1 MAISKVRK
9 CMLWNYGCR
18 SSLKSQTP
26 HTSPSTTHSSKIP
39 QKHKFHWKGKKRCA
53 LHQNQPSKKI
63 SMNYDHKAIK
73 LIMTTSLF
81 LITYQNQLLSEIPQH
96 KIIGYEM
103 VFIIENHNY
112 TAMIGIGYLDLANKN
127 SEDSPNLQIF
137 LLYPSNLH

>member
-1 MAISKVRK
+1 
-9 CMLWNYGCR
+9 
-18 SSLKSQTP
+18 
-26 HTSPSTTHSSKIP
+26 
-39 QKHKFHWKGKKRCA
+39 
-53 LHQNQPSKKI
+53 
-63 SMNYDHKAIK
+63 MNYDHKAIK